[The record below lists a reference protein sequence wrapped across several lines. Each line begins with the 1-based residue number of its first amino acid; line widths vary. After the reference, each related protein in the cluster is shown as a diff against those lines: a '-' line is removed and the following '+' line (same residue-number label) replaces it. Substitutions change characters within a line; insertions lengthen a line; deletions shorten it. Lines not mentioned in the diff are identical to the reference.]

1 MTCTS
6 PLLSDAL
13 AFGALGTFG
22 GAVVLVGSTL
32 LVVTLRIMLL
42 IVVIF
47 ADMLLVRF
55 D

>member
-1 MTCTS
+1 MTRPS

-22 GAVVLVGSTL
+22 GSVVLVGSAL
-32 LVVTLRIMLL
+32 HVVTFRIRLGV
-42 IVVIF
+42 VVIF
-47 ADMLLVRF
+47 AVMLLVRF